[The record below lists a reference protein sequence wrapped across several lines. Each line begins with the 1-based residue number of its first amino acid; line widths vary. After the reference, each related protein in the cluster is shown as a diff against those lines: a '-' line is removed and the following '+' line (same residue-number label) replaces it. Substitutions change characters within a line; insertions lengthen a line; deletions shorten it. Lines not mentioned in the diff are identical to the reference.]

1 MNGSHRLLST
11 KKQQFRDKDIIFRE
25 GDPATRAFT
34 IIAGKV
40 ELVTDVDG
48 KEKHLDLLGPGK
60 TLGEKDV
67 SRGRH
72 QATAIAAGTVTLR
85 PLDQQAMAMVKRRG
99 SLLKDR
105 LKATWSLISFLER
118 TARSL
123 RLAVGMTQPAGMHIN
138 KLSKE

>member
-1 MNGSHRLLST
+1 MSN

-85 PLDQQAMAMVKRRG
+85 PLDQQAMAMVK
-99 SLLKDR
+99 
-105 LKATWSLISFLER
+105 ATP
-118 TARSL
+118 
-123 RLAVGMTQPAGMHIN
+123 RLARRRPDMTSTLP
-138 KLSKE
+138 